1 MSYNVTGMFKLN
13 ILVRVLTAGFDYD
26 TPIEETVSY
35 LGALVML
42 TSRCKHYTM

>member
-1 MSYNVTGMFKLN
+1 MFKL
-13 ILVRVLTAGFDYD
+13 ITSMKVLTAGFDYD